1 MRLARAAAFVLLA
14 AGLAAPAAASAPVTA
29 AAQPQR
35 AVAARASASN
45 SLREWWFAPKGAHR
59 RPGIPATAARLVR
72 TYAGLWIGPR
82 RDKVVYLTFD
92 EAYEMGTT
100 ARIVGIL
107 DRAHVKATFFVTGQ
121 YVRANPA
128 LTRRLAA
135 HGEVVGN
142 HTGTHADMVLKARDR
157 SAFNAELRAT
167 ERAYRA
173 ATGRPLAR
181 IFRPPF
187 GRYSA
192 RVLQLAGELGYTTVF
207 WSFAH
212 GDYDDDSQPPASVT
226 LKRILD
232 AGYPGALYL
241 LHASSRSNVA
251 ALARAIRGLKARGFR
266 FGTLDEL
273 AAVCAGLSAGTC
285 ETTHEGGDGRWASA
299 HPTRWRRS
307 SESRAEACTC
317 GRPHIA
323 AAAARSL
330 CWRRP
335 WRRRDAAPMPSAASP
350 PTASTSCS
358 TAVPA
363 AGRASSSS
371 S

>member
-1 MRLARAAAFVLLA
+1 LRLMCAAAFVILA
-14 AGLAAPAAASAPVTA
+14 AGLVAAVPASAPAALPVGAP
-29 AAQPQR
+29 AQSHPAMTPR
-35 AVAARASASN
+35 ARASNA
-45 SLREWWFAPKGAHR
+45 LREWWFVPNGVHR

-100 ARIVGIL
+100 ARIIGIL
-107 DRAHVKATFFVTGQ
+107 DGAHVKATFFVTGQ

-142 HTGTHADMVLKARDR
+142 HTGMHADMVLRARSR
-157 SAFNAELRAT
+157 SAFAAELRAT
-167 ERAYRA
+167 ERAYEA

-181 IFRPPF
+181 LFRPPF

-192 RVLQLAGELGYTTVF
+192 RVLQLAEDLGYTTVF

-212 GDYDDDSQPPASVT
+212 EDYNDDAQPSAGVT

-232 AGYPGALYL
+232 SGYPGALYL
-241 LHASSRSNVA
+241 LHASSRSNVV
-251 ALARAIRGLKARGFR
+251 ALAPAIRGLKARGFR

-273 AAVCAGLSAGTC
+273 AP
-285 ETTHEGGDGRWASA
+285 R
-299 HPTRWRRS
+299 
-307 SESRAEACTC
+307 
-317 GRPHIA
+317 
-323 AAAARSL
+323 
-330 CWRRP
+330 
-335 WRRRDAAPMPSAASP
+335 
-350 PTASTSCS
+350 
-358 TAVPA
+358 
-363 AGRASSSS
+363 
-371 S
+371 

>member
-1 MRLARAAAFVLLA
+1 MAFKLDDDADAYSDINVTPLVDVMLVLLVIFM
-14 AGLAAPAAASAPVTA
+14 VTTPLLHQGIDVKLPKSV
-29 AAQPQR
+29 AQNLPKTPEDPLILSITKSQLYYLNETPIPK
-35 AVAARASASN
+35 AQ
-45 SLREWWFAPKGAHR
+45 LRDRVKL
-59 RPGIPATAARLVR
+59 ILKN
-72 TYAGLWIGPR
+72 R
-82 RDKVVYLTFD
+82 RDKAVYLTFD

-157 SAFNAELRAT
+157 SAFSAELRAT

-181 IFRPPF
+181 LFRPPF

-226 LKRILD
+226 LRRLLD

-251 ALARAIRGLKARGFR
+251 ALAAAIRGLKARGFR

-273 AAVCAGLSAGTC
+273 AAV
-285 ETTHEGGDGRWASA
+285 
-299 HPTRWRRS
+299 
-307 SESRAEACTC
+307 
-317 GRPHIA
+317 
-323 AAAARSL
+323 
-330 CWRRP
+330 
-335 WRRRDAAPMPSAASP
+335 
-350 PTASTSCS
+350 
-358 TAVPA
+358 
-363 AGRASSSS
+363 
-371 S
+371 

>member
-1 MRLARAAAFVLLA
+1 MAAGNERGAAVRLACAAAFILLT
-14 AGLAAPAAASAPVTA
+14 AGLVVTA
-29 AAQPQR
+29 AAPAPLPATAQPLR
-35 AVAARASASN
+35 APAAQASASN

-59 RPGIPATAARLVR
+59 RPGIPAAAARLAR
-72 TYAGLWIGPR
+72 TYSALWIGPR
-82 RDKVVYLTFD
+82 RDKVVYLSFD

-128 LTRRLAA
+128 LMRRQAA

-157 SAFNAELRAT
+157 SAFTAELRAT
-167 ERAYRA
+167 ERAYQA

-181 IFRPPF
+181 LFRPPF

-192 RVLQLAGELGYTTVF
+192 RVLQLAGQLGYTTVF

-212 GDYDDDSQPPASVT
+212 GDYDDDAQPPASVT

-241 LHASSRSNVA
+241 LHASSRSNVD
-251 ALARAIRGLKARGFR
+251 ALARAIGGLKARGFR
-266 FGTLDEL
+266 FGTLAEL
-273 AAVCAGLSAGTC
+273 AAL
-285 ETTHEGGDGRWASA
+285 
-299 HPTRWRRS
+299 
-307 SESRAEACTC
+307 
-317 GRPHIA
+317 
-323 AAAARSL
+323 
-330 CWRRP
+330 
-335 WRRRDAAPMPSAASP
+335 
-350 PTASTSCS
+350 
-358 TAVPA
+358 
-363 AGRASSSS
+363 
-371 S
+371 